1 MAYKYAY
8 PGPPFNFLG
17 TFSETQKNT
26 FEAWLNARLNKFPAV
41 QTFYQIRANNLR
53 KTAGVLEQW
62 YQTSNDEKL
71 APTFNKVEWQPG
83 PDGYFVPSPRN
94 DHIPMVTV
102 SQIKQYFKEQL
113 NRQDESVF
121 HMNQLRNLIEKA
133 EDKAQYANDA
143 VATTL
148 QTGQS
153 SSVSMLIQQIE
164 SLFTQAQYQAVL
176 VKDISSQYKGQP
188 YFRVNPLDDPTQWEL
203 EQHNRSTPGATIN
216 LKFVDKTLA

>member
-8 PGPPFNFLG
+8 AGPPFNFLG

-26 FEAWLNARLNKFPAV
+26 FKVWLNARLTKFPDI

-83 PDGYFVPSPRN
+83 PDGYFVPTPRN

-102 SQIKQYFKEQL
+102 SQIKKLYKEQL
-113 NRQDESVF
+113 DRQDESVF
-121 HMNQLRNLIEKA
+121 HMNHLRNLIEKT
-133 EDKAQYANDA
+133 EDLAQYANDA
-143 VATTL
+143 MTQIPDL
-148 QTGQS
+148 E
-153 SSVSMLIQQIE
+153 QQVE
-164 SLFTQAQYQAVL
+164 SLFAQAQYQAVL
-176 VKDISSQYKGQP
+176 VKDQTDQYAGQP
-188 YFRVNPLDDPTQWEL
+188 RFRVNPLDAPTQYEL
-203 EQHNRSTPGATIN
+203 EQHNRSVAGAPIR
-216 LKFVDKTLA
+216 LKFIDKVLS